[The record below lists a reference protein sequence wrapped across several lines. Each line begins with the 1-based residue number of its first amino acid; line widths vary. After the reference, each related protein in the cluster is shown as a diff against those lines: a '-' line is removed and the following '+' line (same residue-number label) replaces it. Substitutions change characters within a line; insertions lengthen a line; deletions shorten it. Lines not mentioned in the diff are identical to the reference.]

1 MGGTPGSPNLSP
13 GTPAA
18 CPDLRIL
25 AIDPGSKR
33 VGVALSDPTATI
45 AQALTTM
52 PAEPAATLPSRI
64 ARIARE
70 NDAAR
75 IVVGLP
81 KRLDGSRGPEAK
93 AAQHLADAI
102 RTESGLPV
110 EMVDERLTTV
120 AAERS
125 LIESGMRRDKRRL
138 SVDRVAA
145 TLMLQAH
152 LDRRR
157 AG

>member
-1 MGGTPGSPNLSP
+1 M
-13 GTPAA
+13 
-18 CPDLRIL
+18 RIL

-45 AQALTTM
+45 AQALTTL

-64 ARIARE
+64 AKVARDSE
-70 NDAAR
+70 AAR

-93 AAQHLADAI
+93 AAQQLADAV
-102 RTESGLPV
+102 RKESGLPV
-110 EMVDERLTTV
+110 ELVDERLTTV

-125 LIESGMRRDKRRL
+125 LIAGGVRRVKRRL

>member
-1 MGGTPGSPNLSP
+1 
-13 GTPAA
+13 
-18 CPDLRIL
+18 
-25 AIDPGSKR
+25 
-33 VGVALSDPTATI
+33 VGLALSDPTATI
-45 AQALTTM
+45 ALALATVS
-52 PAEPAATLPSRI
+52 AEPAGTLATRLAQI
-64 ARIARE
+64 ARTYE
-70 NDAAR
+70 AAR

-93 AAQHLADAI
+93 AAQDLADAI
-102 RTESGLPV
+102 RKASGLPV
-110 EMVDERLTTV
+110 ELVDERLTTV

-125 LIESGMRRDKRRL
+125 LIAGGMRRDKRRL
-138 SVDRVAA
+138 TVDRVAA

>member
-1 MGGTPGSPNLSP
+1 M
-13 GTPAA
+13 
-18 CPDLRIL
+18 RIL

-33 VGVALSDPTATI
+33 VGVALSDPTAII

-52 PAEPAATLPSRI
+52 PAEPAATLASRI
-64 ARIARE
+64 AKLARDSE
-70 NDAAR
+70 AAR
-75 IVVGLP
+75 VVVGLP

-93 AAQHLADAI
+93 AAQALADAI

-110 EMVDERLTTV
+110 ELVDERLTTV

-125 LIESGMRRDKRRL
+125 LIAGGMRRDKRRL